1 MSEKKKEVNL
11 TESLGEL
18 QEIVAWFEEQDDV
31 DVEQGLV
38 KVREAAG
45 LIKGSKQRLSQIQ
58 NEFKEIE
65 KEIGDSPEEKNE
77 ISNNKKDDE
86 IEYPDDG
93 INPEDIPF

>member
-65 KEIGDSPEEKNE
+65 KEMDITETSE
-77 ISNNKKDDE
+77 DE
-86 IEYPDDG
+86 D
-93 INPEDIPF
+93 F